1 MKGLSLEKIQ
11 LDQVQQVDFTA
22 NRLVLLI
29 RDRLVERLRL
39 MNEALKQERKRE
51 RADPLSEQSPF
62 LSPVCLMDDDLSLLL
77 LV

>member
-1 MKGLSLEKIQ
+1 M
-11 LDQVQQVDFTA
+11 
-22 NRLVLLI
+22 LLI
-29 RDRLVERLRL
+29 RERLVERLRL

-77 LV
+77 LVKLKRYQDAALAYGTRRSLLLEEM